1 MPDSETEISR
11 VTRTKA
17 EARATYDRMAKWYD
31 LVAGRF
37 EGPLRVAALNKLRTA
52 EGEIVLE
59 IGFGTGQGILALAQ
73 AVGASGKVF
82 GIDISPG
89 MCEISREKLAQAG
102 LSDRAVLKCGDAAD
116 LPFEAGQFDAVLMSF
131 TLELFDTPE
140 IPTVLGECRR
150 VLRGNGRMGILA
162 MSNTRQDSRMAKL
175 YEWAHVRFP
184 AWVDCRPIFARKVLE
199 EAGFRILE
207 VTEMTMCGL
216 PVEIVLANKE

>member
-1 MPDSETEISR
+1 MTDSETEISR

-37 EGPLRVAALNKLRTA
+37 EEPFRVAALNKLKAT

-59 IGFGTGQGILALAQ
+59 IGFGTGQGMLALAQ

-89 MCEISREKLAQAG
+89 MCEIGREKLAQAG
-102 LSDRAVLKCGDAAD
+102 LSDRAVLTCGDASE
-116 LPFEAGQFDAVLMSF
+116 LPFKAGQFDAVLMSF

-140 IPTVLGECRR
+140 ISTVLGECRR
-150 VLRGNGRMGILA
+150 ILRWGGRMGVLA
-162 MSNTRQDSRMAKL
+162 MSKTRQGSRMAKL
-175 YEWAHVRFP
+175 YEWTHVRFP
-184 AWVDCRPIFARKVLE
+184 AWIDCRPIFASKALE

-207 VTEMTMCGL
+207 VTEMTMWGL
-216 PVEIVLANKE
+216 PVELVLANKE